1 MSTLGQKRVSEYAR
15 SMSALP
21 SKADIGNLTYQLR
34 PNNSGSLAISPR
46 TAARP
51 ANRLPG
57 ILIVFRATN
66 PGNKQRRTNVYLP
79 MRGPKR
85 GLLVITMLQTAEF
98 FQEQI
103 KQCRDSAA
111 RSHNKGD
118 HDFWLKMA
126 RRWEV
131 LLQIRQP
138 DCAGPKTRYRTRL
151 HHLRFARRRRAA

>member
-1 MSTLGQKRVSEYAR
+1 
-15 SMSALP
+15 MSALP
-21 SKADIGNLTYQLR
+21 PKADIAKAKVRGRHRFTEVTIFPWFYREQT
-34 PNNSGSLAISPR
+34 
-46 TAARP
+46 TAHK
-51 ANRLPG
+51 RL
-57 ILIVFRATN
+57 FAE
-66 PGNKQRRTNVYLP
+66 
-79 MRGPKR
+79 GPKR
-85 GLLVITMLQTAEF
+85 GFLVIAMLQTTEF
-98 FQEQI
+98 FLEQI

-138 DCAGPKTRYRTRL
+138 DCAGPKTRYKIRL